1 MKEEKAVFEAY
12 LAEHD
17 LQKLLKVP
25 YRCPFPDCTDRE
37 EWARVADED
46 RRAILEA
53 ASEAK
58 KKPYPVL
65 LATDYMAFARSGNR
79 KVFEDPYFFRR
90 KKLILST
97 LAYCLEEKD
106 EDLDEVI
113 NGLWCIVEETSWVI
127 SAHNV
132 DSHAGAP
139 TAQEKPLPDVRS
151 PMIDLFAAQ
160 TAMILSFVVYLTGAA
175 LDSVTPQVT
184 RRVHLEIEKRI
195 LVPFE
200 TRDDFWWMGFL
211 RKDLCNWTPWIV
223 SNVLVTAALGIQ
235 DRLRLAGMVRR
246 SLLMVDRWLAVV
258 PEDGGCDEGV
268 AYWNMAGGALMD
280 ILQLLS
286 EMTEGR
292 MLFSEEPKIRNILSF
307 PRTMWLGG
315 EWFANFAD
323 CDAKPYVC
331 AERILYAGK
340 YLKDPALMQFG
351 QTLSGPVRQ
360 DLSDTPQMW
369 RMLNRLFGHYDIPD
383 GVTQPVSD
391 SWLPDLQVCL
401 VRKGKMTVC
410 GKGGHNGESHN
421 HNDVGSFVVFL
432 DGNPVAVDIGNMT
445 YTAKTFSS
453 RRYELFNTRSRNH
466 SVPQI
471 GDWEQCVGPEH
482 GATEVEARKNGM
494 TMDLS
499 HAYPVEAGALSV
511 RRSWT
516 VSDEG
521 MFGLEDEVAIKE
533 KVPVTFV
540 LMLREKPEIQGNQA
554 VSGNAC
560 IRWTLQEHVKV
571 DVEEIRI
578 EDARL
583 ARSYPGSLWRLS
595 WVSEADYTHR
605 FGLIISPRTEDC

>member
-1 MKEEKAVFEAY
+1 MFEAY

-17 LQKLLKVP
+17 LQALLQLP

-37 EWARVADED
+37 GWARVAED
-46 RRAILEA
+46 DRKAILEA
-53 ASEAK
+53 ACAIKEK
-58 KKPYPVL
+58 QYPVL
-65 LATDYMAFARSGNR
+65 LATDFMAFARSGNR

-90 KKLILST
+90 KKLILSA
-97 LAYCLEEKD
+97 LAYCLEKKD
-106 EDLDEVI
+106 EDLDDVI
-113 NGLWCIVEETSWVI
+113 NGLWCIMEETSWVI

-139 TAQEKPLPDVRS
+139 TSQEKPLPDVRS

-160 TAMILSFVVYLTGAA
+160 TSMILSFVVYLTGAA
-175 LDSVTPQVT
+175 LDSVCPQVT

-223 SNVLVTAALGIQ
+223 SNVLVTAALGIT
-235 DRLRLAGMVRR
+235 DRLRLAAIVRR
-246 SLLMVDRWLAVV
+246 SLLMVDRWLAIV

-268 AYWNMAGGALMD
+268 AYWNMAGGALTD

-286 EMTEGR
+286 EMTGGG

-331 AERILYAGK
+331 AERILYAGS

-369 RMLNRLFGHYDIPD
+369 RMLNRLFGHYEVPD

-391 SWLPDLQVCL
+391 SWLPDLQVRL
-401 VRKGKMTVC
+401 VRKGRMTVC

-421 HNDVGSFVVFL
+421 HNDVGNFVVFL

-445 YTAKTFSS
+445 YTAKTFSP
-453 RRYELFNTRSRNH
+453 RRYELFNTRARNH
-466 SVPQI
+466 SVPQL
-471 GDWEQCVGPEH
+471 GQWEQCVGSEYAASEVQ
-482 GATEVEARKNGM
+482 ATAGGL
-494 TMDLS
+494 TLDLS
-499 HAYPVEAGALSV
+499 CAYPAEAGALSV
-511 RRSWT
+511 RRTWT
-516 VSDEG
+516 VSDAG
-521 MFGLEDEVAIKE
+521 KFGLEDDVLIKE
-533 KVPVTFV
+533 KMPVTFV
-540 LMLREKPEIQGNQA
+540 LMLREKPELQGDSA

-560 IRWTLQEHVKV
+560 IRWGVEGKAKV

-578 EDARL
+578 EDSRL

-595 WVSEADYTHR
+595 WETEAACHHR
-605 FGLIISPRTEDC
+605 FVLTIAPCGEEK

>member
-1 MKEEKAVFEAY
+1 MFEAY

-17 LQKLLKVP
+17 LQALLQLP

-37 EWARVADED
+37 GWARVAED
-46 RRAILEA
+46 DRKAILEA
-53 ASEAK
+53 ACAIKEK
-58 KKPYPVL
+58 QYPVL
-65 LATDYMAFARSGNR
+65 LATDFMAFARSGNR

-90 KKLILST
+90 KKLILSA
-97 LAYCLEEKD
+97 LAYCLEKKD
-106 EDLDEVI
+106 EDLDDVI
-113 NGLWCIVEETSWVI
+113 NGLWCIMEETSWVI

-139 TAQEKPLPDVRS
+139 TSQEKPLPDVRS

-160 TAMILSFVVYLTGAA
+160 TSMILSFVVYLTGPA
-175 LDSVTPQVT
+175 LDNVCPQVT

-223 SNVLVTAALGIQ
+223 SNVLVTAALGIP
-235 DRLRLAGMVRR
+235 DRLRLAAIVRR

-268 AYWNMAGGALMD
+268 AYWNMAGGALTD

-286 EMTEGR
+286 EMTGGR

-331 AERILYAGK
+331 AERILYAGS

-369 RMLNRLFGHYDIPD
+369 RMLNRLFGHYEVPD

-391 SWLPDLQVCL
+391 SWLPDLQVRL
-401 VRKGKMTVC
+401 VRKGRMTVC

-421 HNDVGSFVVFL
+421 HNDVGNFVVFL

-445 YTAKTFSS
+445 YTAKTFSP
-453 RRYELFNTRSRNH
+453 RRYELFNTRARNH
-466 SVPQI
+466 SVPQL
-471 GDWEQCVGPEH
+471 GQWEQCVGSEYAASEVQ
-482 GATEVEARKNGM
+482 ATAGGL
-494 TMDLS
+494 TLDLS
-499 HAYPVEAGALSV
+499 CAYPAEAGALSV
-511 RRSWT
+511 RRTWT
-516 VSDEG
+516 VSDAG
-521 MFGLEDEVAIKE
+521 KFGLEDDVLIKE
-533 KVPVTFV
+533 KMPVTFV
-540 LMLREKPEIQGNQA
+540 LMLREKPELQGDSA

-560 IRWTLQEHVKV
+560 IRWGVEGKAKV

-578 EDARL
+578 EDSRL

-595 WVSEADYTHR
+595 WETEAACHHR
-605 FGLIISPRTEDC
+605 FVLTIAPCGEEK

>member
-1 MKEEKAVFEAY
+1 MFEAY
-12 LAEHD
+12 LADHD
-17 LQKLLKVP
+17 LQALLQLP

-37 EWARVADED
+37 GWARVAED
-46 RRAILEA
+46 DRKAILEA
-53 ASEAK
+53 ACAIKEK
-58 KKPYPVL
+58 QYPVL
-65 LATDYMAFARSGNR
+65 LATDFMAFARSGNR

-90 KKLILST
+90 KKLILSA
-97 LAYCLEEKD
+97 LAYCLEKKD
-106 EDLDEVI
+106 EDLDDVI
-113 NGLWCIVEETSWVI
+113 NGLWCIMEETSWVI

-139 TAQEKPLPDVRS
+139 TSQEKPLPDVRS

-160 TAMILSFVVYLTGAA
+160 TSMILSFVVYLTGAA
-175 LDSVTPQVT
+175 LDSVCPQVT

-223 SNVLVTAALGIQ
+223 SNVLVTAALGIT
-235 DRLRLAGMVRR
+235 DRLRLAAIVRR
-246 SLLMVDRWLAVV
+246 SLLMVDRWLAIV

-268 AYWNMAGGALMD
+268 AYWNMAGGALTD

-286 EMTEGR
+286 EMTGGR

-331 AERILYAGK
+331 AERILYAGS

-360 DLSDTPQMW
+360 DLSYTPQMW
-369 RMLNRLFGHYDIPD
+369 RMLNRLFGHYEVPD

-391 SWLPDLQVCL
+391 SWLPDLQVRL
-401 VRKGKMTVC
+401 VRKGRMTVC

-421 HNDVGSFVVFL
+421 HNDVGNFVVFL

-445 YTAKTFSS
+445 YTAKTFSP
-453 RRYELFNTRSRNH
+453 RRYELFNTRARNH
-466 SVPQI
+466 SVPQL
-471 GDWEQCVGPEH
+471 GQWEQCVGSEYAASEVQ
-482 GATEVEARKNGM
+482 ATAGGL
-494 TMDLS
+494 TLDLS
-499 HAYPVEAGALSV
+499 CAYPAEAGALSV
-511 RRSWT
+511 RRTWT
-516 VSDEG
+516 VSDAG
-521 MFGLEDEVAIKE
+521 KFGLEDDVLIKE
-533 KVPVTFV
+533 KMPVTFV
-540 LMLREKPEIQGNQA
+540 LMLREKPELQGDSA

-560 IRWTLQEHVKV
+560 IRWGVEGKAKV

-578 EDARL
+578 EDSRL

-595 WVSEADYTHR
+595 WETEAACHHR
-605 FGLIISPRTEDC
+605 FVLTIAPCGEEK

>member
-1 MKEEKAVFEAY
+1 MFEAY

-17 LQKLLKVP
+17 LQALLQLP

-37 EWARVADED
+37 GWARVAED
-46 RRAILEA
+46 DRKAILEA
-53 ASEAK
+53 ACAIKEK
-58 KKPYPVL
+58 QYPVL
-65 LATDYMAFARSGNR
+65 LATDFMAFARSGNR

-90 KKLILST
+90 KKLILSA
-97 LAYCLEEKD
+97 LAYCLEKKD
-106 EDLDEVI
+106 EDLDDVI
-113 NGLWCIVEETSWVI
+113 NGLWCIMEETSWVI

-139 TAQEKPLPDVRS
+139 TSQEKPLPDVRS

-160 TAMILSFVVYLTGAA
+160 TSMILSFVVYLTGAA
-175 LDSVTPQVT
+175 LDSVCPQVT

-246 SLLMVDRWLAVV
+246 SLLMVDRWLDVV
-258 PEDGGCDEGV
+258 PGDGGCDEGV
-268 AYWNMAGGALMD
+268 AYWNMAGGALTD

-286 EMTEGR
+286 EMTGGG

-331 AERILYAGK
+331 AERILYAGS

-369 RMLNRLFGHYDIPD
+369 RMLNRLFGHYEVPD

-391 SWLPDLQVCL
+391 SWLPDLQVRL
-401 VRKGKMTVC
+401 VRKGRMTVC

-421 HNDVGSFVVFL
+421 HNDVGNFVVFL

-445 YTAKTFSS
+445 YTAKTFSP
-453 RRYELFNTRSRNH
+453 RRYELFNTRARNH
-466 SVPQI
+466 SVPQL
-471 GDWEQCVGPEH
+471 GQWEQCVGSEYAASEVQ
-482 GATEVEARKNGM
+482 ATAGGL
-494 TMDLS
+494 TLDLS
-499 HAYPVEAGALSV
+499 CAYPAEAGALSV
-511 RRSWT
+511 RRTWA
-516 VSDEG
+516 VSDAG
-521 MFGLEDEVAIKE
+521 KFGLEDDVLIKE
-533 KVPVTFV
+533 KMPVTFV
-540 LMLREKPEIQGNQA
+540 LMLREKPELQGDSA

-560 IRWTLQEHVKV
+560 IRWGVEGKAKV

-578 EDARL
+578 EDSRL

-595 WVSEADYTHR
+595 WETEAACHHR
-605 FGLIISPRTEDC
+605 FVLTIAPCGEEK

>member
-1 MKEEKAVFEAY
+1 MCEAY

-17 LQKLLKVP
+17 LQALLQLP

-37 EWARVADED
+37 GWARVAED
-46 RRAILEA
+46 DRKAILEA
-53 ASEAK
+53 ACAIKEK
-58 KKPYPVL
+58 QYPVL
-65 LATDYMAFARSGNR
+65 LATDFMAFARSGNR

-90 KKLILST
+90 KKLILSA
-97 LAYCLEEKD
+97 LAYCLEKKD
-106 EDLDEVI
+106 EDLDDVI
-113 NGLWCIVEETSWVI
+113 NGLWCIMEETSWVI

-139 TAQEKPLPDVRS
+139 TSQEKPLPDVRS

-160 TAMILSFVVYLTGAA
+160 TSMILSFVVYLTGAA
-175 LDSVTPQVT
+175 LDSVCPQVT

-223 SNVLVTAALGIQ
+223 SNVLVTAALGIT
-235 DRLRLAGMVRR
+235 DRLRLAAIVRR
-246 SLLMVDRWLAVV
+246 SLLMVDRWLAIV

-268 AYWNMAGGALMD
+268 AYWNMAGGALTD

-286 EMTEGR
+286 EMTGGG

-331 AERILYAGK
+331 AERILYAGS

-369 RMLNRLFGHYDIPD
+369 RMLNRLFGHYEVPD

-391 SWLPDLQVCL
+391 SWLPDLQVRL
-401 VRKGKMTVC
+401 VRKGRMTVC

-421 HNDVGSFVVFL
+421 HNDVGNFVVFL

-445 YTAKTFSS
+445 YTAKTFSP
-453 RRYELFNTRSRNH
+453 RRYELFNTRARNH
-466 SVPQI
+466 SVPQL
-471 GDWEQCVGPEH
+471 GQWEQCVGSEYAASEVQ
-482 GATEVEARKNGM
+482 ATAGGL
-494 TMDLS
+494 TLDLS
-499 HAYPVEAGALSV
+499 CAYPAEAGALSV
-511 RRSWT
+511 RRTWT
-516 VSDEG
+516 VSDAG
-521 MFGLEDEVAIKE
+521 KFGLEDDVLIKE
-533 KVPVTFV
+533 KMPVTFV
-540 LMLREKPEIQGNQA
+540 LMLREKPELQGDSA

-560 IRWTLQEHVKV
+560 IRWGVEGKAKV

-578 EDARL
+578 EDSRL

-595 WVSEADYTHR
+595 WETEAACHHR
-605 FGLIISPRTEDC
+605 FVLTIAPCGEEK

>member
-1 MKEEKAVFEAY
+1 MFEAY

-17 LQKLLKVP
+17 LQALLQLP

-37 EWARVADED
+37 GWARVAED
-46 RRAILEA
+46 DRKAILEA
-53 ASEAK
+53 ACAIKEK
-58 KKPYPVL
+58 QYPVL
-65 LATDYMAFARSGNR
+65 LATDFMAFARSGNR

-90 KKLILST
+90 KKLILSA
-97 LAYCLEEKD
+97 LAYCLEQKD
-106 EDLDEVI
+106 EDLDDVI
-113 NGLWCIVEETSWVI
+113 NGLWCIMEETSWVI

-139 TAQEKPLPDVRS
+139 TSQEKPLPDVRS

-160 TAMILSFVVYLTGAA
+160 TSMILSFVVYLTGAA
-175 LDSVTPQVT
+175 LDSVCPQVT

-223 SNVLVTAALGIQ
+223 SNVLVTAALGIT
-235 DRLRLAGMVRR
+235 DRLRLAAIVRR
-246 SLLMVDRWLAVV
+246 SLLMVDRWLAIV

-286 EMTEGR
+286 EMTGGG

-331 AERILYAGK
+331 AERILYAGS

-369 RMLNRLFGHYDIPD
+369 RMLNRLFGHYEVPD

-391 SWLPDLQVCL
+391 SWLPDLQVRL
-401 VRKGKMTVC
+401 VRKGRMTVC

-421 HNDVGSFVVFL
+421 HNDVGNFVVFL

-445 YTAKTFSS
+445 YTAKTFSP
-453 RRYELFNTRSRNH
+453 RRYELFNTRARNH
-466 SVPQI
+466 SVPQL
-471 GDWEQCVGPEH
+471 GQWEQCVGSEYAASEVQ
-482 GATEVEARKNGM
+482 ATAGGL
-494 TMDLS
+494 TLDLS
-499 HAYPVEAGALSV
+499 CAYPAEAGALSV
-511 RRSWT
+511 RRTWT
-516 VSDEG
+516 VSDAG
-521 MFGLEDEVAIKE
+521 KFGLEDDVLIKE
-533 KVPVTFV
+533 KMPVTFV
-540 LMLREKPEIQGNQA
+540 LMLREKPELQGDSA

-560 IRWTLQEHVKV
+560 IRWGVEGKAKV

-578 EDARL
+578 EDSRL

-595 WVSEADYTHR
+595 WETEAACHHR
-605 FGLIISPRTEDC
+605 FVLTIAPCGEEK

>member
-1 MKEEKAVFEAY
+1 MFEAY

-17 LQKLLKVP
+17 LQALLQLP

-37 EWARVADED
+37 GWARVAED
-46 RRAILEA
+46 DRKAILEA
-53 ASEAK
+53 ACAIKEK
-58 KKPYPVL
+58 QYPVL
-65 LATDYMAFARSGNR
+65 LATDFMAFARSGNR

-90 KKLILST
+90 KKLILSA
-97 LAYCLEEKD
+97 LAYCLEKKD
-106 EDLDEVI
+106 EDLDDVI
-113 NGLWCIVEETSWVI
+113 NGLWCIMEETSWVI

-139 TAQEKPLPDVRS
+139 TSQEKPLPDVRS

-160 TAMILSFVVYLTGAA
+160 TSMILSFVVYLTGAA
-175 LDSVTPQVT
+175 LDSVCPQVT

-223 SNVLVTAALGIQ
+223 SNVLVTAALGIT
-235 DRLRLAGMVRR
+235 DRLRLAAIVRR
-246 SLLMVDRWLAVV
+246 SLLMVDRWLAIV

-268 AYWNMAGGALMD
+268 AYWNMAGGALTD

-286 EMTEGR
+286 EMTGGG

-369 RMLNRLFGHYDIPD
+369 RMLNRLFGHYEVPD

-391 SWLPDLQVCL
+391 SWLPDLQVRL
-401 VRKGKMTVC
+401 VRKGRMTVC

-421 HNDVGSFVVFL
+421 HNDVGNFVVFL

-445 YTAKTFSS
+445 YTAKTFSP
-453 RRYELFNTRSRNH
+453 RRYELFNTRARNH
-466 SVPQI
+466 SVPQL
-471 GDWEQCVGPEH
+471 GQWEQCVGSEYAASEVQ
-482 GATEVEARKNGM
+482 ATAGGL
-494 TMDLS
+494 TLDLS
-499 HAYPVEAGALSV
+499 CAYPAEAGALSV
-511 RRSWT
+511 RRTWA
-516 VSDEG
+516 VSDAG
-521 MFGLEDEVAIKE
+521 KFGLEDDVLIKE
-533 KVPVTFV
+533 KMPVTFV
-540 LMLREKPEIQGNQA
+540 LMLREKPELQGDSA

-560 IRWTLQEHVKV
+560 IRWGVEGKAKV

-578 EDARL
+578 EDSRL

-595 WVSEADYTHR
+595 WETEAACHHR
-605 FGLIISPRTEDC
+605 FVLTIAPCGEEK

>member
-1 MKEEKAVFEAY
+1 MFEAY
-12 LAEHD
+12 LADHD
-17 LQKLLKVP
+17 LQALLQLP

-37 EWARVADED
+37 GWARVAED
-46 RRAILEA
+46 DRKAILEA
-53 ASEAK
+53 ACAIKEK
-58 KKPYPVL
+58 QYPVL

-90 KKLILST
+90 KKLILSA
-97 LAYCLEEKD
+97 LAYCLEKKD
-106 EDLDEVI
+106 EDLDDVI
-113 NGLWCIVEETSWVI
+113 NGLWCIMEETSWVI

-139 TAQEKPLPDVRS
+139 TSQEKPLPDVRS

-160 TAMILSFVVYLTGAA
+160 TSMILSFVVYLTGAA
-175 LDSVTPQVT
+175 LDSVCPQVT
-184 RRVHLEIEKRI
+184 RRVQLEIEKRI

-223 SNVLVTAALGIQ
+223 SNVLVTAALGIP
-235 DRLRLAGMVRR
+235 DRLRLAAIVRR

-286 EMTEGR
+286 EMTGGR

-331 AERILYAGK
+331 AERILYAGS

-351 QTLSGPVRQ
+351 QTLAGPVRQ

-369 RMLNRLFGHYDIPD
+369 RMLNRLFGHYEVPD

-391 SWLPDLQVCL
+391 SWLPDLQVRL
-401 VRKGKMTVC
+401 VRKGRMTVC

-445 YTAKTFSS
+445 YTAKTFSP
-453 RRYELFNTRSRNH
+453 RRYELFNTRARNH
-466 SVPQI
+466 SVPQL
-471 GDWEQCVGPEH
+471 GQWEQCVGSEYAASEVQ
-482 GATEVEARKNGM
+482 ATAGGL
-494 TMDLS
+494 TLDLS
-499 HAYPVEAGALSV
+499 CAYPAEAGALSV
-511 RRSWT
+511 RRTWA
-516 VSDEG
+516 VSDAG
-521 MFGLEDEVAIKE
+521 KFGLEDDVLIKE
-533 KVPVTFV
+533 KMPVTFV
-540 LMLREKPEIQGNQA
+540 LMLREKPELQGDSA

-560 IRWTLQEHVKV
+560 IRWGVEGKAKV

-578 EDARL
+578 EDSRL
-583 ARSYPGSLWRLS
+583 AGSYPGSLWRLS
-595 WVSEADYTHR
+595 WETEAACHHR
-605 FGLIISPRTEDC
+605 FVLTIAPCGEEK

>member
-1 MKEEKAVFEAY
+1 MFEAY
-12 LAEHD
+12 LADHD
-17 LQKLLKVP
+17 LQALLQLP

-37 EWARVADED
+37 GWARVAED
-46 RRAILEA
+46 DRKAILEA
-53 ASEAK
+53 ACAIKEK
-58 KKPYPVL
+58 QYPVL

-90 KKLILST
+90 KKLILSA
-97 LAYCLEEKD
+97 LAYCLEKKD
-106 EDLDEVI
+106 EDLDDVI
-113 NGLWCIVEETSWVI
+113 NGLWCIMEETSWVI

-139 TAQEKPLPDVRS
+139 TSQEKPLPDVRS

-160 TAMILSFVVYLTGAA
+160 TSMILSFVVYLTGAA
-175 LDSVTPQVT
+175 LDSVCPQVT
-184 RRVHLEIEKRI
+184 RRVQLEIEKRI

-223 SNVLVTAALGIQ
+223 SNVLVTAALGIP
-235 DRLRLAGMVRR
+235 DRLRLAAIVRR

-286 EMTEGR
+286 EMTGGR

-331 AERILYAGK
+331 AERILYAGS

-351 QTLSGPVRQ
+351 QTLAGPVRQ

-369 RMLNRLFGHYDIPD
+369 RMLNRLFGHYEVPD

-391 SWLPDLQVCL
+391 SWLPDLQVRL
-401 VRKGKMTVC
+401 VRKGRMTVC

-445 YTAKTFSS
+445 YTAKNS
-453 RRYELFNTRSRNH
+453 
-466 SVPQI
+466 
-471 GDWEQCVGPEH
+471 
-482 GATEVEARKNGM
+482 
-494 TMDLS
+494 
-499 HAYPVEAGALSV
+499 
-511 RRSWT
+511 
-516 VSDEG
+516 VSDPN
-521 MFGLEDEVAIKE
+521 M
-533 KVPVTFV
+533 P
-540 LMLREKPEIQGNQA
+540 Q
-554 VSGNAC
+554 
-560 IRWTLQEHVKV
+560 VKY
-571 DVEEIRI
+571 RP
-578 EDARL
+578 R
-583 ARSYPGSLWRLS
+583 P
-595 WVSEADYTHR
+595 AD
-605 FGLIISPRTEDC
+605 